1 MREFCYLFS
10 RPRQNSL
17 KSRDHALENLTK
29 VQSLVGTRT
38 KLVTLKTSLTNK
50 IHALS
55 VSNGRNLRKTSLAS
69 EKGLEKVLQVEWT
82 AIERIELGII
92 MEQIRSLKAGIK
104 KLDTAIETESEKL
117 KGYRNLVS
125 I

>member
-38 KLVTLKTSLTNK
+38 KLVRLKTSLTNK

-69 EKGLEKVLQVEWT
+69 EKGLEKVLQEEWT
-82 AIERIELGII
+82 AIELGII